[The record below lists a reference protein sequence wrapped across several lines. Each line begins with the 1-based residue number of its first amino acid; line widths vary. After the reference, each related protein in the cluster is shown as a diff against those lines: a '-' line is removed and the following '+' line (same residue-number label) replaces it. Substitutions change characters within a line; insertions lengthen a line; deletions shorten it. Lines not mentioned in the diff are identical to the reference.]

1 MFALIATQARKT
13 HQRLAFLHVS
23 KIPLCTYTVY
33 IYFHIFKYMLNCM
46 NILIIDL
53 TWLTIH
59 NILRLMSIINGLQA
73 CTISLSSS
81 YSFTSTF
88 VLLFPGYFITSSDC
102 SKSCVVLLS
111 AVLNLECLLY
121 LLGSSWSYGS
131 WIYNYL
137 YNQCL
142 LSRKLWVRMSLMA
155 RCTRDNLVW

>member
-13 HQRLAFLHVS
+13 HQRLAFLYVS
-23 KIPLCTYTVY
+23 KVPQCTYTVY
-33 IYFHIFKYMLNCM
+33 IYFHIFKYMLNFM
-46 NILIIDL
+46 DILIIDL

-59 NILRLMSIINGLQA
+59 NILRLMSIINGLEA
-73 CTISLSSS
+73 CTILLSSS

-102 SKSCVVLLS
+102 SKSCVVQLS
-111 AVLNLECLLY
+111 AVLKLECLLY

-137 YNQCL
+137 CNQCL
-142 LSRKLWVRMSLMA
+142 STFKLWVPSSFMA
-155 RCTRDNLVW
+155 RCTRYNTVR